1 MLKNLTLKNIAAILL
16 FMIYFS
22 SNIILF
28 SIFNSSYVEKIKGDL
43 IEQNKYS
50 LEIARNAIFKE
61 IDTLLEYGKQM
72 ADDQIVKN
80 AFANNKYVSV
90 RYDNEEEPI
99 KITTFNRMAQIK
111 MAADLKN
118 KFFGWQEGK
127 IRRDI
132 TFYDNNLTQI
142 VTTGDARYNSDIIP
156 KYLKDS
162 MGTGYNPGTEIGVIE
177 SNGEELILKAAV
189 PIHRTKHLG
198 IVEVSEK
205 LNSVLVNEIKGMVNR
220 EIIVKNSKR
229 VITSTVYGES
239 GLVENYSYTPAFFNK
254 TKEAVETEI
263 GGRKLIFNFYNLN
276 DYEGNTVAEI
286 GTGFYTEPFEKIY
299 KETLY
304 RIIFYELFFSIILLI
319 VIYILLTVI
328 FRPLNKIVNS
338 IKNISEG
345 HYQDKVKVGLGY
357 ELKILSS
364 AVNNLADAV
373 EIREKELKELNVTLE
388 EKVETRT
395 SELIQSNRSLKI
407 LLDNTGQ
414 GILFFESDLEVDSNY
429 SSECVRFFSGD
440 ISGKNVTDIL
450 FRSEYEKKFFK
461 DTITTVFAESNKRRA
476 KAYIELLPVEIE
488 LNEIKLKI
496 EYRIIESEARKI
508 MLILT
513 DVTEIKKLENR
524 IKDERNRLNMIVKV
538 VVNSKYFLKTV
549 SEFRNYILK
558 LETDKIRNLKEEFMT
573 VHTYKGN
580 FSQLMLL
587 NLSKELNK
595 FEDEIQ
601 KSIENKVEIEEYVL
615 KERIDRVRDKL
626 EREIETVSDIL
637 GKEFFTEKTGVVVS
651 LEKMQRIEEQLK
663 KLLPVESYIT
673 FKEKFNELRNIRLFE
688 MIKRYENYVKEI
700 AERKNKKVKFEIY
713 EIDTVYVDEEKY
725 NEIVNTLVHLFRN
738 MIDHGIELPEERVN
752 SGKKEEGI
760 IKCSIRKDG
769 NKIQI
774 YISDDGAGLD
784 YNKIYEKALSVGLIK
799 TENQTD
805 VEYLNKIIFE
815 ENFSTKESSDDI
827 SGRGIGLAAVKKVV
841 DENFGNIEVLSER
854 GKGSEFRITVL
865 DRKNLNI

>member
-1 MLKNLTLKNIAAILL
+1 LFKNLTLKNIAAILL

-90 RYDNEEEPI
+90 RYDNVEEPI
-99 KITTFNRMAQIK
+99 KITTFNKMAQIK
-111 MAADLKN
+111 MAAELKN

-132 TFYDNNLTQI
+132 TFYDSNLTQI
-142 VTTGDARYNSDIIP
+142 VTTGDSPYNREVLP
-156 KYLKDS
+156 KYLVDS

-177 SNGEELILKAAV
+177 SNGEEIILKASV

-220 EIIVKNSKR
+220 EIIIKNSKR
-229 VITSTVYGES
+229 VITSTIYGES
-239 GLVENYSYTPAFFNK
+239 GLVENYSYTSSFFNK
-254 TKEAVETEI
+254 KKDAVETEI
-263 GGRKLIFNFYNLN
+263 GGKKLIFNFYILN
-276 DYEGNTVAEI
+276 DYEGKTVAEI
-286 GTGFYTEPFEKIY
+286 GTGYYVEPFEKIY

-304 RIIFYELFFSIILLI
+304 RIILYELLFSIILLI
-319 VIYILLTVI
+319 VIYVLLTVI
-328 FRPLNKIVNS
+328 FRPLNKIVGS
-338 IKNISEG
+338 IKNISDG
-345 HYQDKVKVGLGY
+345 HYQDKVKVGFGY
-357 ELKILSS
+357 ELKVLSG

-373 EIREKELKELNVTLE
+373 EIREKELKELNTTLE
-388 EKVETRT
+388 EKVEIRT

-429 SSECVRFFSGD
+429 SSECIRFFSGD
-440 ISGKNVTDIL
+440 ISGENVAGLL

-461 DTITTVFAESNKRRA
+461 DTITTVFMESNKRRA
-476 KAYIELLPVEIE
+476 KAYIELLPIEVE

-496 EYRIIESEARKI
+496 EYRIIESEIRKI

-513 DVTEIKKLENR
+513 DITEIKKLENR

-538 VVNSKYFLKTV
+538 VVNAKYFLKTV
-549 SEFRNYILK
+549 SEFKNYILK
-558 LETDKIRNLKEEFMT
+558 LETHKINNLKEEFMS

-587 NLSKELNK
+587 SLSKELNK

-601 KSIENKVEIEEYVL
+601 KSIENKVEIEEYIL
-615 KERIDRVRDKL
+615 KERIEKVKDKL
-626 EREIETVSDIL
+626 ESEIETVSNIL
-637 GKEFFTEKTGVVVS
+637 GKEFFTEKTGIVVS
-651 LEKMQRIEEQLK
+651 IEKMQKIEEQLK
-663 KLLPVESYIT
+663 KILPVESYIV
-673 FKEKFNELRNIRLFE
+673 FKEKFGELRNIRLYE

-700 AERKNKKVKFEIY
+700 AERKSKKVKFEIY

-725 NEIVNTLVHLFRN
+725 NEFVNSLVHVFRN

-752 SGKKEEGI
+752 AGKREEGV

-769 NKIQI
+769 NRIQI
-774 YISDDGAGLD
+774 YISDDGTGLD
-784 YNKIYEKALSVGLIK
+784 YKKIYEKAVISGLIK
-799 TENQTD
+799 SEQETD
-805 VEYLNKIIFE
+805 TDYLTKIIFE
-815 ENFSTKESSDDI
+815 ENFSTKDNSDDI
-827 SGRGIGLAAVKKVV
+827 SGRGVGLAAVKKVV
-841 DENFGNIEVLSER
+841 EENFGNIEVLSER